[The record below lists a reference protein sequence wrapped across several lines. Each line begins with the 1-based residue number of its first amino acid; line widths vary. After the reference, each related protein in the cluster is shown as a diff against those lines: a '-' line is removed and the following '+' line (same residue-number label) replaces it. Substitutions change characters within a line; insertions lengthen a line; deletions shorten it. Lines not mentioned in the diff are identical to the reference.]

1 MKIPLIFGLVG
12 LVASAHANL
21 LANGDFSVIG
31 PNGSPTVHVGLN
43 GLGSSSADSW
53 SVWHNNNAV
62 TTTQL
67 VTTSN
72 LLPAG
77 VPTNATTGMLVTST
91 GASNGVFQ
99 TFGSNPANAF
109 FDVYVWV
116 LQGQVTIGAGNGG
129 ATVGTVN
136 SSGINQWE
144 HLATAS
150 SGSPVNQVIIY
161 STGPAVFY
169 VASANVDAVPEPAS
183 MAVLGLGVV
192 ALARRKRKS
201 A

>member
-1 MKIPLIFGLVG
+1 MRIVLIFGLVG
-12 LVASAHANL
+12 VVASAQANL
-21 LANGDFSVIG
+21 LSNADFSVVG
-31 PNGSPTVHVGLN
+31 PNGSPTVHIGVN

-67 VTTSN
+67 VNSSN

-77 VPTNATTGMLVTST
+77 VPTGATTGMLVTST
-91 GASNGVFQ
+91 GASNGLFQ

-129 ATVGTVN
+129 STVGTAN
-136 SSGINQWE
+136 STGINQWE
-144 HLATAS
+144 HLVTAS
-150 SGSPVNQVIIY
+150 SSSPVNQVIIY
-161 STGPAVFY
+161 STGPSVFY
-169 VASANVDAVPEPAS
+169 VASANVSTVPEPAT
-183 MAVLGLGVV
+183 MAVLGLGAV
-192 ALARRKRKS
+192 ALMRRRRK
-201 A
+201 

>member
-1 MKIPLIFGLVG
+1 MRVTLIFGVVG
-12 LVASAHANL
+12 LVASAQANL
-21 LANGDFSVIG
+21 LSNSDFSIVG

-77 VPTNATTGMLVTST
+77 IPTAATTGMLVTST
-91 GASNGVFQ
+91 GASNGIFQ

-129 ATVGTVN
+129 STVGTAN
-136 SSGINQWE
+136 STGINQWE
-144 HLATAS
+144 HLVTAS
-150 SGSPVNQVIIY
+150 SSSPVNQVIIY
-161 STGPAVFY
+161 STVPSVFY
-169 VASANVDAVPEPAS
+169 VASANVSTVPEPAT
-183 MAVLGLGVV
+183 MAILGLGVL
-192 ALARRKRKS
+192 ALARRRRK
-201 A
+201 